1 LPVNVTV
8 TAGETET
15 QAVVIQTA
23 VLTP

>member
-1 LPVNVTV
+1 VTV
-8 TAGETET
+8 DAGETET